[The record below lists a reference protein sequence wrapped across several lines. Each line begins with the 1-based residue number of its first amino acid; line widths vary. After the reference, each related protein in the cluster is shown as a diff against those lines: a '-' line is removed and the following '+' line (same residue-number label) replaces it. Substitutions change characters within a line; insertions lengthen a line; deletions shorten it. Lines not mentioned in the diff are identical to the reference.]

1 MFLPNVD
8 IEGKNKHYD
17 DEYDVLIFIIMMMIF
32 HHNLIS
38 IGTCPVLLGPAPL
51 TPFIKRFNAPS
62 FNFDHDDAEEREDIT
77 ALDTMMNKFKTHLK
91 KGRDAKL

>member
-1 MFLPNVD
+1 MFLANVD
-8 IEGKNKHYD
+8 IEAKHKH
-17 DEYDVLIFIIMMMIF
+17 YDVLIFIIMIF
-32 HHNLIS
+32 DLYQIP
-38 IGTCPVLLGPAPL
+38 IATCPVLSGPAPL
-51 TPFIKRFNAPS
+51 TPFIKRFNALS